1 MVPRR
6 RETVFVLRRS
16 PRVIPV
22 GTLEG
27 FAGLDVS
34 AQHVRATVALRQPL
48 ESLLSS
54 SSAGHDDCDEDD
66 DEAHTTED
74 TADNWTEREFSATI
88 ALNQGC
94 RRRLMAGLSRCI
106 G

>member
-1 MVPRR
+1 MVTRR
-6 RETVFVLRRS
+6 RDAVFILRRS

-34 AQHVRATVALRQPL
+34 AQHIRVTVVLRQPP

-54 SSAGHDDCDEDD
+54 SSARYDDRNHDYDENYSSDD
-66 DEAHTTED
+66 TTYD
-74 TADNWTEREFSATI
+74 WGEREFTPTI
-88 ALNQGC
+88 VRIPLH
-94 RRRLMAGLSRCI
+94 
-106 G
+106 